1 MRQVLN
7 HWLQATR
14 RKRSLAEREEEL
26 NRAVLSQAYDKWRDK
41 FLENNLR
48 PAVRFCI
55 LVPLEVSHFKDIKEL
70 DVLLQSQTNLLFKM
84 FRIWEARTP
93 VSSLQMLCG
102 NREDNSVLLVDSS
115 YSVSRS
121 PYPRKCVAEVEGSHA
136 RRDETETST
145 RSRPFRSTRS
155 VSLFTYQELSH

>member
-7 HWLQATR
+7 HWFQATR

-48 PAVRFCI
+48 PAVRSCI
-55 LVPLEVSHFKDIKEL
+55 SSLFTMSHFLGTKEL

-93 VSSLQMLCG
+93 VSSLQLLCG
-102 NREDNSVLLVDSS
+102 NSEGNAVLLVNPS

-121 PYPRKCVAEVEGSHA
+121 SYPRQCMAEMEGCHA

-145 RSRPFRSTRS
+145 RSRSFRSIGS
-155 VSLFTYQELSH
+155 VPLFYS